1 MHFPLLL
8 PESETELNLRVKKA
22 REAMQAHGL
31 EAMLLVSSANMLYF
45 AGGIF
50 NGYIWL
56 SLTDG
61 PKIGRASCRERVWQ
75 LV

>member
-8 PESETELNLRVKKA
+8 PESETELNLRVEKA
-22 REAMQAHGL
+22 REAMQTHGL

-50 NGYIWL
+50 NGYIW
-56 SLTDG
+56 SL
-61 PKIGRASCRERVWQ
+61 
-75 LV
+75 